1 MISEMKLPLSRLA
14 PSPSLDSL
22 RESGD
27 GRPQRGGAALAQAH
41 RRWPR
46 QFHPLR
52 ARAVLLTTAKQTESP
67 ASAPLASRRSFF
79 ASRISQTLVLLCSVV
94 LCHPLIAGA
103 AEFPEKSVRIVIP
116 FPAGAAADTAMRVVA
131 RKMSDQ
137 WRQPV
142 VIDNRPGAHGF
153 QAVGSAPADGYT
165 LLMGAGSGMV
175 TAPLL
180 SRKLAYHP
188 TRDFVPVGRVLVNVP
203 ILTTHPSLQVGTMQE
218 LIELARK
225 NPGSLNYSTSGNGSP
240 GHLSMEM
247 FQAAT
252 GTRMVQ
258 IPYKGGGPAV
268 NELVG
273 GHVQLGINAVPSVAA
288 HVRAGKLVPLAVASA
303 KRSRAFPEVPTM
315 AEAGLKDF
323 EYDIWYALFAPTG
336 TPQEVVQKISKTL
349 RKVLAEPEV
358 ANSLV
363 AQGAEPAPTTPQELA
378 RFMQE
383 DTARWAQLVKDRNLK
398 LD

>member
-1 MISEMKLPLSRLA
+1 MISKPMCLIAPLSLRSAWVSRIQRVLA
-14 PSPSLDSL
+14 VCLPCVCL
-22 RESGD
+22 G
-27 GRPQRGGAALAQAH
+27 
-41 RRWPR
+41 
-46 QFHPLR
+46 
-52 ARAVLLTTAKQTESP
+52 
-67 ASAPLASRRSFF
+67 PLAV
-79 ASRISQTLVLLCSVV
+79 A
-94 LCHPLIAGA
+94 A
-103 AEFPEKSVRIVIP
+103 AEFPEKPVRIVVP

-131 RKMSDQ
+131 RKMSDL
-137 WRQPV
+137 WRQSV

-153 QAVGSAPADGYT
+153 QAVTAAPADGYT

-180 SRKLAYHP
+180 SSKLSYNP
-188 TRDFVPVGRVLVNVP
+188 SRDFVPVGRVLINVP
-203 ILTTHPSLQVGTMQE
+203 ILTTHPSLQVRTVQE
-218 LIELARK
+218 LIDLARK
-225 NPGSLNYSTSGNGSP
+225 SPGTLNYSTSGNGSP

-247 FQAAT
+247 FQANT

-268 NELVG
+268 NELAG

-288 HVRAGKLVPLAVASA
+288 HIRAGKLVPLAVASA
-303 KRSRAFPEVPTM
+303 KRSRAFPQVPTM

-336 TPQEVVQKISKTL
+336 TPPELVQKIN
-349 RKVLAEPEV
+349 KVLHSALGDAEV
-358 ANSLV
+358 ASLLV
-363 AQGAEPAPTTPQELA
+363 AQGAEPSPTTPQELA

-383 DTARWAQLVKDRNLK
+383 DSARWAKLVKERKLK